1 MAEVVLLEKIM
12 KMLTKKIDNI
22 ILHMNSTKARSIA
35 FAIIFP
41 ILLNIIISIA
51 VVIVFHS
58 MYEYTDLRLQL
69 ITNTIVFI
77 ILLYVYIRTSK
88 LFDQYDSE
96 KNVKNLILIL
106 SLGFV
111 ISSFGNAIS
120 RVLMEVFGFVED
132 NLTVET
138 ILKASIPE
146 ALLLTCVSA
155 PLTEEIIFRGFI
167 FKTINKYHGFWASAI
182 ISSILFGISHITPLS
197 MAFAFMCG
205 IFLSYVYYLYKS
217 IFMCMILHMMVN
229 FSSLAIHYLM
239 QSEPSLK
246 ETYFIL
252 FICLVL
258 IIMITL
264 RLHISCK
271 MNRQDNV

>member
-155 PLTEEIIFRGFI
+155 PLTEEIIFR
-167 FKTINKYHGFWASAI
+167 TD
-182 ISSILFGISHITPLS
+182 LS
-197 MAFAFMCG
+197 PTG
-205 IFLSYVYYLYKS
+205 
-217 IFMCMILHMMVN
+217 LH
-229 FSSLAIHYLM
+229 STA
-239 QSEPSLK
+239 
-246 ETYFIL
+246 
-252 FICLVL
+252 
-258 IIMITL
+258 
-264 RLHISCK
+264 
-271 MNRQDNV
+271 